1 MEGNGIPSK
10 GRLGRYCEF
19 SLYALVDFS
28 CKRFS
33 VEFPEGFF
41 VFPFWSLAPQTRS
54 IYMFWKCIRVGTVKG
69 PKSWHSRHLPIV
81 MHVPIG
87 KTKWNIS
94 YFPRNLY
101 QWLRWKTIAFDY
113 TSENDTDLKESV
125 NDEHMP
131 KQVDVREYAICGSV
145 GKYLKKETRE
155 VNTHYA
161 KRYLAACSTW
171 SSEKV
176 AMV

>member
-1 MEGNGIPSK
+1 MQNKGNWIEKEGRAMVYGGEWNLSK

-87 KTKWNIS
+87 KTK
-94 YFPRNLY
+94 
-101 QWLRWKTIAFDY
+101 
-113 TSENDTDLKESV
+113 
-125 NDEHMP
+125 
-131 KQVDVREYAICGSV
+131 
-145 GKYLKKETRE
+145 
-155 VNTHYA
+155 
-161 KRYLAACSTW
+161 
-171 SSEKV
+171 
-176 AMV
+176 

>member
-19 SLYALVDFS
+19 SLCLS
-28 CKRFS
+28 RFQLQGIFCGVPWRLFCVS
-33 VEFPEGFF
+33 FLEPGHT
-41 VFPFWSLAPQTRS
+41 TRN
-54 IYMFWKCIRVGTVKG
+54 IYMFWKCIRIGTIKG
-69 PKSWHSRHLPIV
+69 PISYHSRHLPIV
-81 MHVPIG
+81 MYVRIG
-87 KTKWNIS
+87 KTKWNMS

-113 TSENDTDLKESV
+113 TSENDTDLKSV

-131 KQVDVREYAICGSV
+131 EQVDVQEYVICGSV
-145 GKYLKKETRE
+145 GKYSKKETRE